1 MVSVLEVRGGLVSVP
16 DVLLRCTRCI
26 QLTNSVGCLV
36 TILNTLHLSD
46 DNIVPDVAPCS
57 IQKRNRVGA
66 ITFIVLVADKD
77 ICSHDKGER
86 VLIKQNQRFIGIEAP
101 HSMNSTHTK
110 HARPIISVGS
120 DTYLYQDSIA
130 IIPSKISDVDAISTA
145 TAALLGVHCSLP
157 SRKLK
162 FEESGE
168 EKNGNVVIVG
178 GGEYALYLL
187 RALSGLD
194 VKATLVSARPTW
206 SLPSVDELATSKRN
220 KELIEILP
228 PSVGSLSLGFAL
240 AIGEFDTLIDT
251 LGDQMGLGRT
261 RTVLDEEQSARFQ
274 NQLEELH
281 GCDKYVSTITRS
293 QQYVLK
299 KGLLFA
305 RDPVI
310 RYQKE
315 VEKAT
320 TKYQSLPPP
329 LDFARTTLQPLL
341 DQNIVYPSNE
351 NENGSNGMKSSFV
364 RGWSLSDLTELKTW
378 PREGAGRFGFPM
390 MDLRVP
396 SVSSAPKRSNRKP
409 TRPARSEDKEDL
421 EHSTGKGTEANTDKA
436 STPTNKASSMIQ
448 TNPHVISIRSLSELN
463 EKVIEPNRL
472 CILFLTASYCQKCK
486 QLSPKFNRVARL
498 STKSNSNVMFAHCDI
513 SGVRGKQIGSFLDVA
528 KVPSVV
534 VFKSD
539 GDRTSSIVLDRTN
552 IKNIENVVE
561 ALATASTSA
570 LETVLL

>member
-1 MVSVLEVRGGLVSVP
+1 MITTISNPPKHQRRRRVISSKSCPSTMHHFFNHAFAISLPLMVLVFLHPCTYYRRVRAFSYFPSQQTSLKTWHRGREVMSSLQLQAMPKKRQTYILDGAELSYYVKSVAKE
-16 DVLLRCTRCI
+16 LREELPSGEC
-26 QLTNSVGCLV
+26 VG
-36 TILNTLHLSD
+36 D

-57 IQKRNRVGA
+57 IQKRNRVGT

-77 ICSHDKGER
+77 TCLHDKGER

-293 QQYVLK
+293 Q
-299 KGLLFA
+299 
-305 RDPVI
+305 
-310 RYQKE
+310 
-315 VEKAT
+315 
-320 TKYQSLPPP
+320 
-329 LDFARTTLQPLL
+329 
-341 DQNIVYPSNE
+341 
-351 NENGSNGMKSSFV
+351 
-364 RGWSLSDLTELKTW
+364 
-378 PREGAGRFGFPM
+378 
-390 MDLRVP
+390 
-396 SVSSAPKRSNRKP
+396 
-409 TRPARSEDKEDL
+409 
-421 EHSTGKGTEANTDKA
+421 
-436 STPTNKASSMIQ
+436 
-448 TNPHVISIRSLSELN
+448 
-463 EKVIEPNRL
+463 
-472 CILFLTASYCQKCK
+472 
-486 QLSPKFNRVARL
+486 
-498 STKSNSNVMFAHCDI
+498 
-513 SGVRGKQIGSFLDVA
+513 
-528 KVPSVV
+528 
-534 VFKSD
+534 
-539 GDRTSSIVLDRTN
+539 
-552 IKNIENVVE
+552 
-561 ALATASTSA
+561 
-570 LETVLL
+570 